1 MNNQNRKRKLSSVGA
16 HPEAVKRRKTIA
28 IVDVPKVLGSFLV
41 IYEGLKSFDHI

>member
-1 MNNQNRKRKLSSVGA
+1 MQSIRFISSSVGA